1 VNIPSGRR
9 LFLLA
14 LVVSLTAT
22 ALLAIGI
29 LLVAE
34 FDDTTWRIL
43 GTTALIGLFSLLS
56 LPAGALLDRDEARL
70 LAYATIGAAAS
81 GLVLTLVLLWGE
93 LESDAAAKAAVTIAL
108 LAGALAQTA
117 ATTSRRRST
126 DTGAVSA
133 LYVGAAGSAFGLA
146 AMGAI
151 AAWGEI
157 EDSPYY
163 RFLGALAV
171 ADLLLVLLQPAVR
184 RMSSPAERAAPFRLV
199 LTLDRAPSD
208 EEVATAVT
216 ALEGHGLKV
225 ENVDRRG

>member
-1 VNIPSGRR
+1 
-9 LFLLA
+9 
-14 LVVSLTAT
+14 
-22 ALLAIGI
+22 
-29 LLVAE
+29 
-34 FDDTTWRIL
+34 
-43 GTTALIGLFSLLS
+43 

-70 LAYATIGAAAS
+70 LAYATIGAAAI

-93 LESDAAAKAAVTIAL
+93 VESDAAAKAAVTIAL

-117 ATTSRRRST
+117 ATSSRRRST
-126 DTGAVSA
+126 DTRAVDA
-133 LYVGAAGSAFGLA
+133 LYLGAAGSAFGLA

-184 RMSSPAERAAPFRLV
+184 KMSSSAERVAPFRLV
-199 LTLDRAPSD
+199 LTLDREPSD

-225 ENVDRRG
+225 KNVDRRG